1 MTDNYINYDI
11 SDNKIPD
18 KMEILN
24 NLGYKKDNIKC
35 GYCNGHL
42 SYDESE
48 RAHIIPKNSG
58 GSNKLFN
65 LCLAHK
71 ACN

>member
-1 MTDNYINYDI
+1 M
-11 SDNKIPD
+11 PD

-35 GYCNGHL
+35 GYCNDYL
-42 SYDESE
+42 NYDEAE
-48 RAHIIPKNSG
+48 RAHIIPKNNN

-71 ACN
+71 ACK

>member
-1 MTDNYINYDI
+1 MTNNYINYDI
-11 SDNKIPD
+11 SDNIMPD
-18 KMEILN
+18 KIEILN
-24 NLGYKKDNIKC
+24 NLGYKKDNINC

-42 SYDESE
+42 RYDEAE
-48 RAHIIPKNSG
+48 RAHIIPKCNS
-58 GSNKLFN
+58 GSNKLNN